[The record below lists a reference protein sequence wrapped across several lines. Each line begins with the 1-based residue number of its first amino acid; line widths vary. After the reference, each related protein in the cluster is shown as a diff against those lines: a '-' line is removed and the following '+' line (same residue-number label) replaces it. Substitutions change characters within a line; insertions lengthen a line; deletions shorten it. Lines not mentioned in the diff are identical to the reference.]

1 MRYFVTEYGNQFML
15 SQPLATVQTVTNHD
29 HDHVQAQ
36 MFQPETF
43 TTTLW
48 CAYVVPMHACAPRH

>member
-15 SQPLATVQTVTNHD
+15 SQPLATVQTVTNPD

-36 MFQPETF
+36 M
-43 TTTLW
+43 
-48 CAYVVPMHACAPRH
+48 VHADEVCDGAQVAAKCR